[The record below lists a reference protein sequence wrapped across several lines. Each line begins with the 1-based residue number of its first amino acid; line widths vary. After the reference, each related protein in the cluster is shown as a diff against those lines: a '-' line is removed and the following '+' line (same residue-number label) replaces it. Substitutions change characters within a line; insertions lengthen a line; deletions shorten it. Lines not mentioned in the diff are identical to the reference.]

1 MKSFSTFLFES
12 AAQQAARL
20 GLVGD
25 GHGGWYDKG
34 TGEFT
39 AKTEKGRFKLY
50 KKRQRI
56 GQQDPPQSE
65 QEKNLSQTTT
75 QEPEPQE
82 VEAQKEEPAFKP
94 NKKNKGTLTVAFG
107 RFNPPHLGHLQLM
120 NTASSS
126 VEGDKDNYVIVPSR
140 SNDPKKNPLDAN
152 TKVDI
157 MKAMFPQHADNILN
171 DTNNRTIFDVL
182 NAANNDGYANVRI
195 VGGADRVKE
204 FTKLAN
210 NYNGKLYDFDKVDVV
225 SSGDRDPDSDGVEG
239 LSASRMRLAASENDF
254 KAFSKGLPKDLD
266 KDNKKQIF
274 TAVRSSMG
282 INEEWG
288 IWEMAPKFDLQTLRE
303 NYVENIIYK
312 LGELVENVNTGMVGR
327 IIRRGTSYVICV
339 TESKLMF
346 KSWIKDINEIKNYNK
361 LTAISG
367 VPAENRLV
375 GTDKHRKYA
384 ETMVRGSSY
393 GLEFINKY
401 RKRY

>member
-39 AKTEKGRFKLY
+39 AKTEKGRLKFY
-50 KKRQRI
+50 NKRQRI

-65 QEKNLSQTTT
+65 QEKNLSQTTN
-75 QEPEPQE
+75 QEPAPQE
-82 VEAQKEEPAFKP
+82 VEAQQEEPAFKP

-157 MKAMFPQHADNILN
+157 MKAMFPQHADNIMN
-171 DTNNRTIFDVL
+171 DNNTRTIFDVL